1 MAFRTYYIAFLR
13 KGPTWVPGGTPELE
27 ELQERHLAHLRSLAE
42 AGQLA
47 AAGPTDDHCDGTL
60 RGICIFDAAS
70 VTGLDQ
76 VRELVEADPMIQVG
90 RLRADYATWHTI
102 AQVE

>member
-1 MAFRTYYIAFLR
+1 MVFRTYYIVFLR
-13 KGPTWVPGGTPELE
+13 KGPTWTPPGTPELK
-27 ELQERHLAHLRSLAE
+27 ELQEHHLAHLKRLAE
-42 AGQLA
+42 AGPLA
-47 AAGPTDDHCDGTL
+47 AAGPTDDHGDGNL

-76 VRELVEADPMIQVG
+76 VRELVEADPMMQVG
-90 RLRADYATWHTI
+90 RLQADYATWHTT